1 MAEIIKLSE
10 ENIRYRCSFN
20 QSREGVEMICK
31 DRSYKCFDPKFTKDC
46 KVAWMDFS
54 SLRAGTM
61 ALKKGK
67 VSSFLLFCSGSG
79 ENSTNSQKMERNK
92 SKK

>member
-46 KVAWMDFS
+46 KTYHENTKICAENTITHLSD
-54 SLRAGTM
+54 SLNSFRMKEWGF
-61 ALKKGK
+61 LK
-67 VSSFLLFCSGSG
+67 
-79 ENSTNSQKMERNK
+79 
-92 SKK
+92 